1 MSSVSKKKKQMWS
14 ILALVLLLGG
24 LAFWLTHKKSDSK
37 NTDQE
42 VAVRKTDYTETILST
57 GTVSPENRLDIK
69 PPVAGRVEQLL
80 VEEGKR
86 VKKGQVLAWVSSTE
100 RAAML
105 DSARGEGEASLKQ
118 WEQFYKPTPIYAPID
133 GIIIVQ
139 NIQVGQSFAIS
150 DAILT
155 MSDRLTVKAQVDETD
170 IAKIKL
176 GQKANLTLDAYPD
189 EKTDAK
195 VVHIGFDAK
204 TVNSVTSYIVDVLP
218 AKVPKHMLS
227 GMTANVTFILSE
239 LPGALIIPT
248 EAVST
253 KNGIGC
259 VRIKPAH
266 PDDAIECVRISF
278 SPSQGLETVV
288 TSGLTE
294 GQIVLVP
301 QYKSPGQKDAG
312 GKNPFSPMGA
322 GRRH

>member
-1 MSSVSKKKKQMWS
+1 MSSIFKKKK
-14 ILALVLLLGG
+14 IKLGLIVLVLIGVV
-24 LAFWLTHKKSDSK
+24 AFMLTRKKSDVK
-37 NTDQE
+37 GEYQE
-42 VAVRKTDYTETILST
+42 VSVKKTDYTETILST

-69 PPVAGRVEQLL
+69 PPVAGRVEKLL

-86 VKKGQVLAWVSSTE
+86 VKRGQVLAWISSTE

-118 WEQFYKPTPIYAPID
+118 WEQFYKATPIYAPID

-139 NIQVGQSFAIS
+139 NIQVGQSFAVS

-176 GQKANLTLDAYPD
+176 GQRAGIMLDAYPE

-204 TVNSVTSYIVDVLP
+204 TVNSVTSYVVDVLP
-218 AKVPKHMLS
+218 VKVPKHMLS
-227 GMTANVTFILSE
+227 GMTANVTFILNQ
-239 LPGALIIPT
+239 LPGALMIPT
-248 EAVST
+248 EAIST
-253 KNGIGC
+253 KNGTGC
-259 VRIKPAH
+259 VRLKPAH
-266 PDDAIECVRISF
+266 PDDAIECSKISF
-278 SPSQGLETVV
+278 SPSQGPETVV
-288 TSGLTE
+288 TSGLSE
-294 GQIVLVP
+294 GQVILVP
-301 QYKSPGQKDAG
+301 QYKNPGQKDQNA
-312 GKNPFSPMGA
+312 KNPFSPMGS